1 MSLERPSYEELEQM
15 VKELKEEDRKRKRVE
30 EQTKQLQE
38 YLQLQFDRMPIGA
51 ITWDT
56 KFQVQ
61 SWNPAAERIF
71 GFTAKEALGKHAYD
85 LVVPKEAQ
93 SQVDD
98 IWRRLLKGD
107 QTAHNTNENITQD
120 GRTIICQWSN
130 TPLREADGT
139 VVGVLSTVQ
148 DITERKQAEA
158 KLKASEARFRQLIE
172 TMNEGLAVT
181 NKDLLLTFMNERFC
195 AMLGYSHNE
204 LIGHRLNEFI
214 HEDFQEVIENQRS
227 TRKKGVTAP
236 YELAWRKKGG
246 EIIYTLV
253 SPRALFGGQG
263 NYQGSLGVLT
273 DITDHKRAEQQ
284 MLSLQTQL
292 QQSQKMEAIGQLAG
306 GVAHDFNNLLTV
318 ISGQSQLSLRR
329 LRETDPLR
337 ESLKEIERAADR
349 AANLTR
355 QLLAFSRRQI
365 LEMKVI
371 NLNIIV
377 SDLEKMLKRII
388 GEDLG
393 LTTIL
398 ADDLGLVKVDPGQ
411 IEQVVMNLAVN
422 AKDAMPQGGKLILET
437 ANAELDEEYVC
448 SHAGMTPG
456 AYIMFSITDTGTGMT
471 KEVREQIFDP
481 FFTTKEKGKGT
492 GLGLSTVYG
501 IVKQSGGDIY
511 VYSEPNKGT
520 TFKIYLPRVFEPS
533 EELKREAG
541 EELPRGTET
550 VLVVEDDGSVRE
562 VAVNILRMQGYKV
575 LEATGGEEALIICE
589 KEKNPIHLI
598 LTDIL
603 MPHMT
608 GPQLIRQLKQVRQDL
623 KVLYMTGYTDESV
636 VHQGILEKGVK
647 LIHKPFTIKK
657 MARKVRE
664 VLDKN

>member
-15 VKELKEEDRKRKRVE
+15 VKELKEEDQKRKRVE

-98 IWRRLLKGD
+98 TWRRLLKGD

-253 SPRALFGGQG
+253 SPRALFDGQG
-263 NYQGSLGVLT
+263 NYQGSIGVLT

-318 ISGQSQLSLRR
+318 ISGQASFRFAVFGR
-329 LRETDPLR
+329 L
-337 ESLKEIERAADR
+337 
-349 AANLTR
+349 
-355 QLLAFSRRQI
+355 
-365 LEMKVI
+365 
-371 NLNIIV
+371 
-377 SDLEKMLKRII
+377 
-388 GEDLG
+388 
-393 LTTIL
+393 
-398 ADDLGLVKVDPGQ
+398 
-411 IEQVVMNLAVN
+411 
-422 AKDAMPQGGKLILET
+422 
-437 ANAELDEEYVC
+437 
-448 SHAGMTPG
+448 TP
-456 AYIMFSITDTGTGMT
+456 
-471 KEVREQIFDP
+471 
-481 FFTTKEKGKGT
+481 
-492 GLGLSTVYG
+492 
-501 IVKQSGGDIY
+501 
-511 VYSEPNKGT
+511 
-520 TFKIYLPRVFEPS
+520 
-533 EELKREAG
+533 
-541 EELPRGTET
+541 
-550 VLVVEDDGSVRE
+550 
-562 VAVNILRMQGYKV
+562 
-575 LEATGGEEALIICE
+575 
-589 KEKNPIHLI
+589 
-598 LTDIL
+598 
-603 MPHMT
+603 
-608 GPQLIRQLKQVRQDL
+608 
-623 KVLYMTGYTDESV
+623 
-636 VHQGILEKGVK
+636 
-647 LIHKPFTIKK
+647 
-657 MARKVRE
+657 
-664 VLDKN
+664 